1 MRLSEGRNILKLQ
14 LQVYFLIL
22 KDEQNFIQNLSDF
35 RIVDFHWG
43 LNYDQV

>member
-35 RIVDFHWG
+35 RIVDFYCG
-43 LNYDQV
+43 LNYDPV

>member
-22 KDEQNFIQNLSDF
+22 KDEQNFIQN
-35 RIVDFHWG
+35 
-43 LNYDQV
+43 